1 MTAVGLQSDGGRILK
16 IGTGVSI
23 AVLQSASIFEGTP
36 KIDTGDSVE
45 GERSVAVQPGGL
57 ISGDAGRTSFSEGKV
72 NGEEWRDI
80 T

>member
-1 MTAVGLQSDGGRILK
+1 M
-16 IGTGVSI
+16 
-23 AVLQSASIFEGTP
+23 FERTP
-36 KIDTGDSVE
+36 KIDAGDSVE
-45 GERSVAVQPGGL
+45 GERSVAVQAAGL